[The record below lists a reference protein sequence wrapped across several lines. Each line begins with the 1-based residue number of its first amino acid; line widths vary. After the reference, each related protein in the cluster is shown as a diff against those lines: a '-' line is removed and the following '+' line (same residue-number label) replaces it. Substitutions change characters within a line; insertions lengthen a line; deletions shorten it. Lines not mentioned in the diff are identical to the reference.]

1 MGLLDLVR
9 LARPTTTKLAELAA
23 YDQEAFGET
32 GLRSY
37 DLGVVARA
45 GGLYVG
51 LVDGSLVASC
61 QLLRMMDEPE
71 RFWVLGFYVR
81 PDYQGQGFG
90 REFLRAVSEE
100 IRTHGGTG
108 LMLTADPECAAAL
121 NLYFSFGFTVVE
133 EVADFYGPGENR
145 FVLRWDA
152 GNTGTERDGSLD

>member
-1 MGLLDLVR
+1 MGPLELVR
-9 LARPTTTKLAELAA
+9 LERPTTTKLAELAA

-51 LVDGSLVASC
+51 MVDGSLVASC
-61 QLLRMMDEPE
+61 QLLRMMDEPH

-81 PDYQGQGFG
+81 PDYQAQGFG
-90 REFLRAVSEE
+90 REFLRAVGEE
-100 IRTHGGTG
+100 IRAHGGSG

-121 NLYFSFGFTVVE
+121 NLYFSYGFKVVE
-133 EVADFYGPGENR
+133 EVADFYGAGEDR
-145 FVLRWDA
+145 LVLRWDA
-152 GNTGTERDGSLD
+152 ETTRTEEDGSLD